1 MNRRTILRQIGGV
14 SAAASLAGCLSDRP
28 GADGDDSDDQSG
40 ATDGDDGNES
50 GDDTDSGD
58 ENDSS
63 DDDSS
68 DDDSTTDGG
77 VSSPELVDTGITTH
91 SAECGA
97 TDESGISF
105 GDGSVT
111 VEGSIAAPDPCHHAT
126 VSAAAYSESDDEFSI
141 TIGTAPNDA
150 GEMCADCTAAVA
162 YTATATFD
170 GGTPINVTVSHE
182 SAEQGTT
189 TVAEDSRR

>member
-28 GADGDDSDDQSG
+28 GADGDD
-40 ATDGDDGNES
+40 GNES

-58 ENDSS
+58 EN
-63 DDDSS
+63 DSS

-150 GEMCADCTAAVA
+150 DEMCADCTAAVA